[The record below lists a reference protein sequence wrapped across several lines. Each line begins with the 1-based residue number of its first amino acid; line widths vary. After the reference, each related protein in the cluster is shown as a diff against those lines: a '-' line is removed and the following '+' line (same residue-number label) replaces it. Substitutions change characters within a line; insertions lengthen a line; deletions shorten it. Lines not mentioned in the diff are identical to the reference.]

1 MSAGTRSIRN
11 VCASVAALLIAQ
23 LLLSCANKA
32 LISSQPVVIAD
43 LQIGRDY
50 QGPVRRIAFDAS
62 GEAWMAT
69 SEALYRVQDGKPI
82 EVDKRA
88 RPGQQLLVA
97 PDGGMYAWLIPGDQ
111 PPYLHYVELLELP
124 KKPIA
129 TLRLPDFPY
138 GFGTLYLGG
147 SGNLIV
153 TVTPLDNAEGLSGD
167 FLYVFWSRDGS
178 ILSRAT
184 VAGPRIVVTDVGGEA
199 ILLIGTSDAVAFRN
213 DGLELW
219 RLSGRFR
226 KAALGGK
233 GNTALLNPA
242 EKGSVHEVHVFHKAR
257 VTTVTMAAPVYD
269 LALTADGSQGAV
281 AIGKGEILFIT
292 PQTCNGVACAPVR
305 AAGSADGNYQIT
317 MLRFVSEQ
325 VLAVGKIKEVGAA
338 PRLEYPEGALAAL
351 SVAGDVLIER
361 VVPLEQPA
369 TWSPSIDASYSA
381 PVFGAH
387 TPHRAYIVRLNP

>member
-1 MSAGTRSIRN
+1 MQTA
-11 VCASVAALLIAQ
+11 CASVAALLIAQ
-23 LLLSCANKA
+23 LVVSCANKT

-50 QGPVRRIAFDAS
+50 QGPVRRIAFDDS

-69 SEALYRVQDGKPI
+69 SEALYRVENGKPL
-82 EVDKRA
+82 EVDKRDQA
-88 RPGQQLLVA
+88 GRQLLVA
-97 PDGGMYAWLIPGDQ
+97 PDGGLYAWLIPGEQ
-111 PPYLHYVELLELP
+111 PPYLRYVELFELP

-129 TLRLPDFPY
+129 TLRLPEHPY

-153 TVTPLDNAEGLSGD
+153 TVTPLDSAEGLAGD
-167 FLYVFWSRDGS
+167 FLYVFWSKEGI
-178 ILSRAT
+178 ILSRAIL
-184 VAGPRIVVTDVGGEA
+184 AGPRIAVTDISGGA
-199 ILLIGTSDAVAFRN
+199 LLLLGASDAVAFRN
-213 DGLELW
+213 DGRELW
-219 RLSGRFR
+219 RLTGRFR
-226 KAALGGK
+226 KAALAGN

-242 EKGSVHEVHVFHKAR
+242 EKRSIHEVHVFQKTR
-257 VTTVTMAAPVYD
+257 VTTVTMPAPVYD

-281 AIGKGEILFIT
+281 GIGTGEILFIA
-292 PQTCNGVACAPVR
+292 PQTCNGVTCAPPR
-305 AAGSADGNYQIT
+305 SSGIADSSYKIT

-325 VLAVGKIKEVGAA
+325 VLAVGKIKEVGVA

-361 VVPLEQPA
+361 SVPLEQPA
-369 TWSPSIDASYSA
+369 TWSPSIDASYGA
-381 PVFGAH
+381 TVFGAH